1 MIYVWN
7 FKFVWRLERCDRLHN
22 INALPKV
29 AYSTFEFYSTV
40 PNNFCLN
47 MSNR

>member
-1 MIYVWN
+1 MYGI
-7 FKFVWRLERCDRLHN
+7 FEFVWRLERCDRLHN

-40 PNNFCLN
+40 PNNFCLTKN
-47 MSNR
+47 VYE